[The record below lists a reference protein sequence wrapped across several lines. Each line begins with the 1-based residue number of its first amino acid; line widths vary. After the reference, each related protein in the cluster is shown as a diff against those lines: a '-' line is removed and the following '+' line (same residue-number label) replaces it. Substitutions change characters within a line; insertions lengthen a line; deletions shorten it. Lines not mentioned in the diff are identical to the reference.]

1 MRHNRISVRNSVVRG
16 GIMLAVGAVLTVLSV
31 TGCRNVAGDSGDTTG
46 RTKVAVSIEPLRY
59 FVSAVGG
66 DSVDVSVVMPRGAD
80 PETFEPGVAA
90 MKKMHEAD
98 VLLTTGLL
106 PFERRI
112 VGSGSESALLFGV
125 ADGVG
130 LIYGTHDA
138 AHHHDAGG
146 EGHEAAHAH
155 GEADPH
161 VWSSVENARI
171 IAANVVDAL
180 VAANPERAD
189 YYHER
194 GGLLQARLD
203 SLSGVWAQRMAG
215 KQGAA
220 FVVWHPALSYFAREC
235 GLRQIALNVDNKE
248 NSSLRLRDIIQDAR
262 SHDAGALFVAKG
274 HNPAQTAPV
283 ADELGVRPV
292 EIDVMSAD
300 WEGEMEKV
308 VNAIATPA
316 H

>member
-1 MRHNRISVRNSVVRG
+1 MDNVTDRRI
-16 GIMLAVGAVLTVLSV
+16 LLVLITVLMAGVFSA
-31 TGCRNVAGDSGDTTG
+31 CRRSGADSTNGVE
-46 RTKVAVSIEPLRY
+46 RTRVAVSIEPLRY
-59 FVSAVGG
+59 FVSAIGG

-80 PETFEPGVAA
+80 PETFEPGVTA
-90 MKKMHEAD
+90 MKKMHSAD

-112 VGSGSESALLFGV
+112 VGTGTEKGNVYGV
-125 ADGVG
+125 AEGVT

-138 AHHHDAGG
+138 GHHH
-146 EGHEAAHAH
+146 GHSAASEYKTHGQ

-171 IAANVVDAL
+171 IAGNVVDAL
-180 VAANPERAD
+180 VSAD
-189 YYHER
+189 PDRSGYYQER
-194 GGLLQARLD
+194 GRALQARLD
-203 SLSGVWAQRMAG
+203 SLAGVWSQRMAPKEG
-215 KQGAA
+215 TA
-220 FVVWHPALSYFAREC
+220 FVVWHPALSYFAREY

-248 NSSLRLRDIIQDAR
+248 NSSLRLRDVIEDAR

-274 HNPAQTAPV
+274 YNPAQTAPV
-283 ADELGVRPV
+283 AEELGVRPV

-308 VNAIATPA
+308 VNAVATPA

>member
-1 MRHNRISVRNSVVRG
+1 MKLRIKAMVIAVCRVV
-16 GIMLAVGAVLTVLSV
+16 LPAVVGAVTLAGCNGGRADLSD
-31 TGCRNVAGDSGDTTG
+31 GGERLD
-46 RTKVAVSIEPLRY
+46 VAVSIEPLRY

-66 DSVDVSVVMPRGAD
+66 DSVDISVVMPRGAD
-80 PETFEPGVAA
+80 PETFEPGVTA
-90 MKKMHEAD
+90 MKKMHSAD

-106 PFERRI
+106 PFEKRLE
-112 VGSGSESALLFGV
+112 GAGSESTLRFGV
-125 ADGVG
+125 SDGVR

-138 AHHHDAGG
+138 AHH
-146 EGHEAAHAH
+146 GHGAASGDERHAH

-180 VAANPERAD
+180 VATNPERAD
-189 YYHER
+189 YYRER

-203 SLSGVWAQRMAG
+203 SLAGVWAQRMAG
-215 KQGAA
+215 KHGAA
-220 FVVWHPALSYFAREC
+220 FVVWHPALSYFAREY

-274 HNPAQTAPV
+274 YNPAQMAPV

>member
-1 MRHNRISVRNSVVRG
+1 MDSAIGERILLALAAVLMAGAFSACRMSGGGSV
-16 GIMLAVGAVLTVLSV
+16 AVGE
-31 TGCRNVAGDSGDTTG
+31 
-46 RTKVAVSIEPLRY
+46 RTRVAVSIEPLRY
-59 FVSAVGG
+59 FVSAIGG

-80 PETFEPGVAA
+80 PETFEPGVTA
-90 MKKMHEAD
+90 MKKMHSAD

-106 PFERRI
+106 PFEKRI
-112 VGSGSESALLFGV
+112 VGTGTEKGNVYGV
-125 ADGVG
+125 TDGVT

-138 AHHHDAGG
+138 
-146 EGHEAAHAH
+146 GHRHGHGAASVDETHAH

-171 IAANVVDAL
+171 MAGNVVDAL
-180 VAANPERAD
+180 VSADPERSD
-189 YYHER
+189 YYRER
-194 GGLLQARLD
+194 GRVLQSRLD
-203 SLSGVWAQRMAG
+203 SLAGVWSQIMDPKKG
-215 KQGAA
+215 TA
-220 FVVWHPALSYFAREC
+220 FVVWHPALSYFAREY

-248 NSSLRLRDIIQDAR
+248 NSSLRLRAIIEDAR

-274 HNPAQTAPV
+274 YNQAQAAPV

-300 WEGEMEKV
+300 WEGEMNRV